1 MENKKIEGAAG
12 TLCSSVPKN
21 ALPRTGSYA
30 ALAGIG
36 LALGVAYV
44 ETMLNSYAWLG
55 EFFSWYGQCGRVGIS
70 LFALLF
76 VGSVEIWARCTRRKA
91 AKDTGFWLAVTAALT
106 AAHLAGGHTALL
118 WIGPLPGVL
127 LHCAAVYWAMCR
139 LGAVQEGTGALT
151 PAELLWGFVVLPFG
165 NFAGWLGAIGGWV
178 LRQWPRR
185 KGAGKTLLAVVL
197 GAVFALPALVWAAKL
212 LAGADPAFGQMAW
225 GLVHWFE
232 GMLAFLPDGWRLTV
246 WLLCGCWLSGLL
258 LGCCRQSQTPMTLRG
273 MEAGLQPLRLVP
285 GAATATVLA
294 LFCGLYLLFFAVRL
308 GSVLGLVQGA
318 LPSAAAAAESARE
331 GFFQLCVVAGLNLA
345 VLAAAAKLNRR
356 PLRQV
361 KPLRALGLA
370 LCAANLVFAALAG
383 SELAVYLRFGLTG
396 KRLLAGYGIAV
407 TAIWSALALATLLRP
422 RRAVRWAILTAAVLF
437 CAVCFVPAAWMAW

>member
-1 MENKKIEGAAG
+1 MENIKIEGANS
-12 TLCSSVPKN
+12 TLCSSAPKN
-21 ALPRTGSYA
+21 SLPRTGSYA

-36 LALGVAYV
+36 LALGVVYV
-44 ETMLNSYAWLG
+44 ETMLNNRAWLG
-55 EFFSWYGQCGRVGIS
+55 ELFPRYDQSAWVGIS

-106 AAHLAGGHTALL
+106 IAHLAGGYTSLY

-151 PAELLWGFVVLPFG
+151 PVELLWGFVVLPFG
-165 NFAGWLGAIGGWV
+165 NFVSWIGAIGGWM
-178 LRQWPRR
+178 LRRWPRK
-185 KGAGKTLLAVVL
+185 KGIGKTLLAMVL
-197 GAVFALPALVWAAKL
+197 GAVFALPVLVWAAKL

-225 GLVHWFE
+225 GLVRWFE
-232 GMLAFLPDGWRLTV
+232 SLLVFLPDGWRLTV

-273 MEAGLQPLRLVP
+273 MEAGMEPLRLVP

-294 LFCGLYLLFFAVRL
+294 MFCGLYLLFFAVRL
-308 GSVLGLVQGA
+308 GSVLGLVQGV
-318 LPSAAAAAESARE
+318 LPDVTLAAENARE

-437 CAVCFVPAAWMAW
+437 CAICFIPLGWMA

>member
-1 MENKKIEGAAG
+1 MEINKIEGANS
-12 TLCSSVPKN
+12 TLCSSAPKN
-21 ALPRTGSYA
+21 SLPRTGSYA
-30 ALAGIG
+30 TLAGIG
-36 LALGVAYV
+36 LALGVMYV
-44 ETMLNSYAWLG
+44 ETMLNNYVWLG
-55 EFFSWYGQCGRVGIS
+55 DLFNRYDQCGRIGIS

-76 VGSVEIWARCTRRKA
+76 VGSVEIWARCTHRKA

-106 AAHLAGGHTALL
+106 IAHLAGGHTALY

-151 PAELLWGFVVLPFG
+151 PVELLWGFVVLPFS
-165 NFAGWLGAIGGWV
+165 NFVSWIAAIGGWM
-178 LRQWPRR
+178 LQRWPRK
-185 KGAGKTLLAVVL
+185 KGTGKTLLAVVL
-197 GAVFALPALVWAAKL
+197 GAVFALPVLVWAAKL

-232 GMLAFLPDGWRLTV
+232 HLLTFLPDGWRLTV

-258 LGCCRQSQTPMTLRG
+258 LGCCRQSREPMTLRG
-273 MEAGLQPLRLVP
+273 MEAGMQPLRLVP

-294 LFCGLYLLFFAVRL
+294 MFCGLYLLFFAVRL

-318 LPSAAAAAESARE
+318 LPDAAAAAESARE

-345 VLAAAAKLNRR
+345 VLAAASKLNRR

-422 RRAVRWAILTAAVLF
+422 RRAVRWAILTAAALF
-437 CAVCFVPAAWMAW
+437 CAICFVPLGWMA

>member
-1 MENKKIEGAAG
+1 MENNKFEGANS
-12 TLCSSVPKN
+12 TLCSSAPKN
-21 ALPRTGSYA
+21 TLPRTGSYA

-36 LALGVAYV
+36 LALGIVYV

-55 EFFSWYGQCGRVGIS
+55 DLFNRYDQCGRIGIS

-76 VGSVEIWARCTRRKA
+76 VGSVEIWARCTHRKA

-106 AAHLAGGHTALL
+106 IAHLAGGYTALY

-165 NFAGWLGAIGGWV
+165 NFAGWIGAIGGW
-178 LRQWPRR
+178 LLQRWPWK
-185 KGAGKTLLAVVL
+185 KGTGKTLLAVVL
-197 GAVFALPALVWAAKL
+197 GAVFALPVLVWAAKL

-232 GMLAFLPDGWRLTV
+232 SLLVFLPGGWRLTV

-258 LGCCRQSQTPMTLRG
+258 LGCCRQSQNPITLRG
-273 MEAGLQPLRLVP
+273 MEAGMQPLRLVP

-294 LFCGLYLLFFAVRL
+294 MFCGLYLLFFAVRL
-308 GSVLGLVQGA
+308 GSVLGLVQGT
-318 LPSAAAAAESARE
+318 LPDAAAAAENARE
-331 GFFQLCVVAGLNLA
+331 GFFQLCVVAGLNLS
-345 VLAAAAKLNRR
+345 VLAAASKLNCR
-356 PLRQV
+356 PLRSV
-361 KPLRALGLA
+361 KPLRAMGLA
-370 LCAANLVFAALAG
+370 LCAANLIFAALAA

-407 TAIWSALALATLLRP
+407 TAIWSALAMATLLRP
-422 RRAVRWAILTAAVLF
+422 RRAMRTAILAAAALF
-437 CAVCFVPAAWMAW
+437 CAICFVPAAWMA

>member
-1 MENKKIEGAAG
+1 MENNKFEGANS
-12 TLCSSVPKN
+12 TLCSSAPKN
-21 ALPRTGSYA
+21 SLPRTGSYA
-30 ALAGIG
+30 TLAGIG
-36 LALGVAYV
+36 LALGVMYV
-44 ETMLNSYAWLG
+44 ETMLNNYAWLG
-55 EFFSWYGQCGRVGIS
+55 DLFNRYDQCGRIGIS

-76 VGSVEIWARCTRRKA
+76 VGSVEIWARCTHRKA

-106 AAHLAGGHTALL
+106 IAHLAGGHTALY

-151 PAELLWGFVVLPFG
+151 PVELLWGFVVLPFG
-165 NFAGWLGAIGGWV
+165 NFVGWIAAIGGWM
-178 LRQWPRR
+178 LQRWPRK
-185 KGAGKTLLAVVL
+185 KGTGKTLLAVVL
-197 GAVFALPALVWAAKL
+197 GAVFALPVLVWAAKL
-212 LAGADPAFGQMAW
+212 LAGADPAFEQMSW

-232 GMLAFLPDGWRLTV
+232 GLLVFLPDGWRLTV

-258 LGCCRQSQTPMTLRG
+258 LGCCRQSREPMTLRG
-273 MEAGLQPLRLVP
+273 MEAGMQPLRLVP

-294 LFCGLYLLFFAVRL
+294 MFCGLYLLFFAVRL

-318 LPSAAAAAESARE
+318 LPDAAAAAESARE

-345 VLAAAAKLNRR
+345 VLAAASKLNRR

-422 RRAVRWAILTAAVLF
+422 RRAVRWAILTAAALF
-437 CAVCFVPAAWMAW
+437 CAICFVPLGWMA